1 MTETKTVVL
10 TGASRG
16 IGHATAL
23 RFSNSGWRVIT
34 CSRDVVPAECL
45 LGDGSHSH
53 ITADLGDSASLDSFI
68 EEANGLLGD
77 GPLHAPALHE
87 CSYRCSDETGGT

>member
-1 MTETKTVVL
+1 MTEMKTVIL

-23 RFSNSGWRVIT
+23 RFSNAGWRVIT

-45 LGDGSHSH
+45 IGDGQHIH
-53 ITADLGDSASLDSFI
+53 ITADLGDSASLDSFMK
-68 EEANGLLGD
+68 EANALLGD
-77 GPLHAPALHE
+77 DPLHGREPM
-87 CSYRCSDETGGT
+87 RKPTRTPTR